1 MGWAGPAQPTGPDS
15 AQKWWADFGPKCIGP
30 ISAKK
35 KTNILFWARPGPE
48 DRAGPGSAWPK
59 PKWAGGIIFP
69 PPLHAERYLFCMQ
82 RRKRKKNA
90 RMRGKKSYLA
100 RRRRR
105 WPAAFLAVLW
115 WRPVVVSLL
124 TGGGSKQRRCCLK
137 RRREGFFLFPSP
149 LFPSLFFFF
158 FGFLSPC
165 FPFFRFSLL
174 PLPFLSL
181 SVFFRSPP
189 LSSVFLVFF
198 SPPSL
203 SSPPPHCCC
212 VGCYL

>member
-1 MGWAGPAQPTGPDS
+1 
-15 AQKWWADFGPKCIGP
+15 
-30 ISAKK
+30 
-35 KTNILFWARPGPE
+35 
-48 DRAGPGSAWPK
+48 
-59 PKWAGGIIFP
+59 
-69 PPLHAERYLFCMQ
+69 
-82 RRKRKKNA
+82 
-90 RMRGKKSYLA
+90 MRGKKSYLA

-105 WPAAFLAVLW
+105 WLAAFLAVLW
-115 WRPVVVSLL
+115 WRPVAVSLL

-181 SVFFRSPP
+181 LVFSVLLPSPLFFS
-189 LSSVFLVFF
+189 FFF
-198 SPPSL
+198 SPVCSLPLLRSWGSIYRAKGVALYCSHGEQPAGRPLGATAKVRPPSPVFWQVRGGW
-203 SSPPPHCCC
+203 SAIVSGRWAPGER
-212 VGCYL
+212 VAGKNSN